1 MGAVVGLIF
10 AVLFFFV
17 ILPYLIRME
26 GDLKVSFSFCSKKKK
41 QDEEPKEQTVDIES
55 DIIDEKEE
63 SLPIIEKDDFV
74 DESDEVKRIFR
85 PLQLLAACF
94 GALTHGS
101 NDVGN
106 CIGPLVTVWYVYQN
120 PLNYSTEGHVYAI
133 LLWGGVGISLG

>member
-1 MGAVVGLIF
+1 
-10 AVLFFFV
+10 
-17 ILPYLIRME
+17 ME

-55 DIIDEKEE
+55 DTIDEKEE

-106 CIGPLVTVWYVYQN
+106 CIGPLVTVWYIYQVIHKKRFV
-120 PLNYSTEGHVYAI
+120 S
-133 LLWGGVGISLG
+133 